1 LYYIYG
7 IIAIKKY
14 EGGLIMAFKY
24 ENGKVIQVSPP
35 KITGKDAKKM
45 LNAEVPKAFVE
56 KILRKKFI
64 TVKAS

>member
-1 LYYIYG
+1 MLYYIYG
-7 IIAIKKY
+7 IITIKKY
-14 EGGLIMAFKY
+14 EGLIMAFKY

-35 KITGKDAKKM
+35 KITGKDAEKM

>member
-1 LYYIYG
+1 
-7 IIAIKKY
+7 
-14 EGGLIMAFKY
+14 MAFKY

-35 KITGKDAKKM
+35 KITGKDAEKM

>member
-1 LYYIYG
+1 MTKS
-7 IIAIKKY
+7 KKD
-14 EGGLIMAFKY
+14 LDMAFKY

-35 KITGKDAKKM
+35 KITGKDAEKM

-56 KILRKKFI
+56 RILKKNFV